1 MNLPDA
7 PAVRSRNPVIFVLL
21 TVLIDTIG
29 FGVIMPVLPQL
40 LMEIGG
46 VDLAG
51 AARLGGLLLVVF
63 AGLQF
68 LFGTVMGSLSDHY
81 GRRPVLLGSLVAFS
95 LNYALMGF
103 APNLTWLFVGR
114 ALTGIAGA
122 VYGPAMAY
130 VADVS
135 PPEKRAHSFGLIG
148 AMFGLGFI
156 LGPALGGFL
165 GELSPRAPFF
175 AAAILAA
182 LNFLY
187 GALVLPESLPAH
199 RRRRFSLARA
209 NPLGTL
215 AAFRNEKRVLGVMLV
230 AFFWQLAFHVYPSTW
245 SYFAIAKFNLSPRE
259 IGATLALSGLSMS
272 IVQGVLT
279 GRIVARVGEARA
291 APIGFITGLCAF
303 SAYAFMTQRWMLY
316 PTLVVGGL
324 AGVTMPSLNAIMSR
338 GLAAERQG
346 ELSGAM
352 ASVMGLSSVVG
363 PLLLTQ
369 TMARFS
375 GADAPV
381 YFPGAAFLLS
391 AGFSVVC
398 LVLLR
403 WQLREPRP
411 TEALAG
417 AGRD

>member
-1 MNLPDA
+1 
-7 PAVRSRNPVIFVLL
+7 
-21 TVLIDTIG
+21 
-29 FGVIMPVLPQL
+29 
-40 LMEIGG
+40 
-46 VDLAG
+46 
-51 AARLGGLLLVVF
+51 
-63 AGLQF
+63 

-95 LNYALMGF
+95 INYALMGL

-130 VADVS
+130 VADVT

-187 GALVLPESLPAH
+187 GALVLPESLPVH
-199 RRRRFSLARA
+199 RRRPFSLARA

-215 AAFRNEKRVLGVMLV
+215 TAFRDQRRVLGVMLV
-230 AFFWQLAFHVYPSTW
+230 AFFWQLAFHVYPATW

-259 IGATLALSGLSMS
+259 IGATLALSGVSMS

-291 APIGFITGLCAF
+291 APIGFLAGMTAF
-303 SAYAFMTQRWMLY
+303 LLYAFMTQRWMLY
-316 PTLVVGGL
+316 PTLVFGGL
-324 AGVTMPSLNAIMSR
+324 AGMAMPSLNAIMSR

-352 ASVMGLSSVVG
+352 ASVMSLSSVVG

-375 GADAPV
+375 AADAPI
-381 YFPGAAFLLS
+381 YFPGAAFVLS

-398 LVLLR
+398 LILLR
-403 WQLREPRP
+403 VQLRERP
-411 TEALAG
+411 TTDALVG
-417 AGRD
+417 AARD